1 MDKMQKLDVRKPETA
16 SPDVTNF
23 QELTPLLQAAVY
35 ATVSDISDQLTITA
49 SPKVQISPRFQAHRE
64 LFPKQFD
71 DDLEQ
76 RRHALTYLKQV
87 GAIQS
92 FDSLS
97 LHMLLSEPWQKVEV
111 QVREARFRQIKDV
124 VTEAFNHQAKAEAA
138 APVTKRS
145 QEKPAAQPPRGQGT
159 EVMYEV
165 RFTPA
170 REILINNFLLTRLD
184 FDSEND
190 NVFKYLYEHPNQT
203 ISLDDLEERLGGTR
217 LKKSLHKIV
226 ENLGFVPEIRKAF
239 FDTSKDSIR
248 FRNPVTRTILEE
260 LKIDWFRFPRR

>member
-1 MDKMQKLDVRKPETA
+1 MDELQKLDVRKPETA
-16 SPDVTNF
+16 SPDVTTF

-35 ATVSDISDQLTITA
+35 ATVSDISDQLAITA

-64 LFPKQFD
+64 LFPAQFD

-111 QVREARFRQIKDV
+111 QVRETRFRQIKDV
-124 VTEAFNHQAKAEAA
+124 VTDVFNHKAKPEAA

-145 QEKPAAQPPRGQGT
+145 QETPVAELPRRQRAD
-159 EVMYEV
+159 VVYEV
-165 RFTPA
+165 TFTPG
-170 REILINNFLLTRLD
+170 REIFINNFLLTRLD

-203 ISLDDLEERLGGTR
+203 ISLAELEKRLGGER

-248 FRNPVTRTILEE
+248 FRNPLTKAILEE
-260 LKIDWFRFPRR
+260 LKIDWLRFPRC